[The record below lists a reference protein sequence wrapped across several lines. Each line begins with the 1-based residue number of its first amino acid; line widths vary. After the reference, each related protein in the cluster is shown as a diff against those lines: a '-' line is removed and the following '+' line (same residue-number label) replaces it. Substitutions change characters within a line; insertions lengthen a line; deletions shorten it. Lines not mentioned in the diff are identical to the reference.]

1 MPEYWGGDIK
11 WVTPAELRNE
21 INTVFDTAKHLTK
34 AGFESASLRMM
45 PAGTILLTTR
55 APIGKLALAGDE
67 MCCNQGF
74 KCLICPETVNNE
86 WLCRLLK
93 HRVPELQAMGTGAT
107 FKELSKR
114 AISDYKICVPPM
126 EAQIDIVKKLTK
138 LDEVLANCRAL
149 LSALDDL
156 VKSQF
161 VKMFGGYGADS
172 EYRCAR
178 LGKLLSVEP
187 QNGLYKPQRY
197 YRTDC
202 GGTPIVRV
210 DAFSDGSVFSY
221 ASLKRLDCSESE
233 LENYALHEGDI
244 VMNRVNG
251 SIERV
256 GKVALIKGLDEA
268 TVYESNMMR
277 FHVDESRLNATYIV
291 HVLCSDDIRK
301 QIKSCARI
309 ANQCSVNQENIAEL
323 QIPLPPLALQQQ
335 FADFVARVDKLGFEV
350 KRLHNVQKCLRCLI
364 YTFPDLVF
372 TANFSLFPQHLT
384 IDSPIFFAYSQLFFN
399 LLLCINTSS
408 NRINNLL
415 FKIWLSSRP
424 TLNRIDSFH

>member
-1 MPEYWGGDIK
+1 MLHHVADAARTDAADSLFDFHQWGIATNKPEFDGEWVRLGDVCEIVNGATPRTEVPEYWGGDIK

-21 INTVFDTAKHLTK
+21 IHTVFDTAKHLTK

-156 VKSQF
+156 VKSRF
-161 VKMFGGYGADS
+161 VEMFGDVRTNPHRF
-172 EYRCAR
+172 EKCCLRDVAR
-178 LGKLLSVEP
+178 GKLSYGSSCSSVP
-187 QNGLYKPQRY
+187 YDGMTRY
-197 YRTDC
+197 LRITDI
-202 GGTPIVRV
+202 T
-210 DAFSDGSVFSY
+210 DDGSLNDDVRSPSDVSDKYLLNDGDLLFARSGATVGKTYRYKKDDGRAIYAGYLIRLVPNTDLVLPDYLFWYTKTDFYSSFVANAQRAVAQPNINAQEY
-221 ASLKRLDCSESE
+221 ASLE
-233 LENYALHEGDI
+233 LL
-244 VMNRVNG
+244 V
-251 SIERV
+251 
-256 GKVALIKGLDEA
+256 
-268 TVYESNMMR
+268 
-277 FHVDESRLNATYIV
+277 
-291 HVLCSDDIRK
+291 
-301 QIKSCARI
+301 
-309 ANQCSVNQENIAEL
+309 
-323 QIPLPPLALQQQ
+323 PPLDDQRRFVS
-335 FADFVARVDKLGFEV
+335 FATRVDKLGFDCC
-350 KRLHNVQKCLRCLI
+350 RMTTYCD
-364 YTFPDLVF
+364 TVF
-372 TANFSLFPQHLT
+372 SSVSAR
-384 IDSPIFFAYSQLFFN
+384 
-399 LLLCINTSS
+399 LLCT
-408 NRINNLL
+408 
-415 FKIWLSSRP
+415 
-424 TLNRIDSFH
+424 

>member
-1 MPEYWGGDIK
+1 MISEKQFSDKPEFNGEWVRLGDVCVIVNGATPRTEVPEYWGGDIK

-21 INTVFDTAKHLTK
+21 IHTVFDTAKHLTK

-149 LSALDDL
+149 LSALDNL

-161 VKMFGGYGADS
+161 VEMFGD
-172 EYRCAR
+172 
-178 LGKLLSVEP
+178 P
-187 QNGLYKPQRY
+187 
-197 YRTDC
+197 
-202 GGTPIVRV
+202 
-210 DAFSDGSVFSY
+210 
-221 ASLKRLDCSESE
+221 
-233 LENYALHEGDI
+233 
-244 VMNRVNG
+244 
-251 SIERV
+251 
-256 GKVALIKGLDEA
+256 
-268 TVYESNMMR
+268 
-277 FHVDESRLNATYIV
+277 
-291 HVLCSDDIRK
+291 
-301 QIKSCARI
+301 I
-309 ANQCSVNQENIAEL
+309 ANSHDLPLSKWSDVLAIRNGRNQKTVECDGGKFPICGSGGEMGRASSFITKGDSVIIGRKGNINNPILMREPFWNVDTAFGLEPNNKVL
-323 QIPLPPLALQQQ
+323 TVEYLYNFCKWFDFEKLNKAVTIPSLTKADLLKLDMPLPPLPLQQQ
-335 FADFVARVDKLGFEV
+335 FADFVAQVDKLGFD
-350 KRLHNVQKCLRCLI
+350 VQQQIEKLETLKQ
-364 YTFPDLVF
+364 
-372 TANFSLFPQHLT
+372 SLMQEYFG
-384 IDSPIFFAYSQLFFN
+384 
-399 LLLCINTSS
+399 
-408 NRINNLL
+408 
-415 FKIWLSSRP
+415 
-424 TLNRIDSFH
+424 